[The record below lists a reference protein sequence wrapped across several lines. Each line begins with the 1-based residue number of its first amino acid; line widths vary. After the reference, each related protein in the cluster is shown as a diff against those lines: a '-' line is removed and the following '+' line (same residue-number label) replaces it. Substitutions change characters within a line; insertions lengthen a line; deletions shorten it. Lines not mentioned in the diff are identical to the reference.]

1 MKTTIT
7 NFDELINFI
16 SNNDL
21 SKKQIEILAINT
33 LNVWISPEIQKDEIV
48 QKLKELYKKY
58 PEVTERPLFIDN

>member
-21 SKKQIEILAINT
+21 SKKQIDILVINT

-48 QKLKELYKKY
+48 QKLKELFKKY
-58 PEVTERPLFIDN
+58 PEVAERPLFLDN